1 MKTSSANIWD
11 FVKEL
16 LHEHDCVIVPGFGG
30 FVCNL
35 EFSRIDQVSHLITP
49 PAKHLVFN
57 QNLKTNDGLLA
68 NRISEKLKINYSD
81 AIRMIDENVAKTID
95 VLQDKKMLVVDFF
108 GSFRL
113 NAEANYVFLPDKQ
126 NNFLYASYGLMPLLA
141 EPVAGRMIKTS
152 KTARIFKDR
161 KQVRAAKNSKRRRSL
176 VRVLATTFVL
186 LLAVNFYIFIKQPEF
201 KISETTMSLTSW
213 FDSLFNSKSVV
224 EVKIESTK
232 PLSLNTEDTASQI
245 QIITPEPAVAD
256 TSNNKIEETAIVTP
270 PAEYNI
276 LTFAENLSAA
286 KANTTLVVISEN
298 ADQVVTV
305 DPNTTTSNIEETKE
319 EIVAPVIKQSIK
331 LKSSQLTIDSSFY
344 IIGGVF
350 CKEKNAKRFLQ
361 QLEEKG
367 FSPEIIVNE
376 RVNCNRVSYAKYTSR
391 KDAEQQLRTI
401 HASINPDAWLFVKHN

>member
-1 MKTSSANIWD
+1 MKRSSATIWD

-152 KTARIFKDR
+152 KAARIFKDR

-201 KISETTMSLTSW
+201 KISETTMSFTSW

-331 LKSSQLTIDSSFY
+331 LKSSQLTFDSSFY

>member
-1 MKTSSANIWD
+1 MKTSSATIWD

-152 KTARIFKDR
+152 KAARIFKDR

-331 LKSSQLTIDSSFY
+331 LKSSQLTFDSSFY

>member
-1 MKTSSANIWD
+1 MKTSSATIWD

-152 KTARIFKDR
+152 KAARIFKDR

-331 LKSSQLTIDSSFY
+331 LKPSQLTIDSSFY

>member
-1 MKTSSANIWD
+1 MKTSSATIWD

-152 KTARIFKDR
+152 KAARIFKDR
-161 KQVRAAKNSKRRRSL
+161 KQVRVAKNSKRRRSL

-331 LKSSQLTIDSSFY
+331 LKPSQLTIDSSFY

>member
-1 MKTSSANIWD
+1 MKRSSATIWD

-152 KTARIFKDR
+152 KAARIFKDR

-201 KISETTMSLTSW
+201 KISETTMSFTSW
-213 FDSLFNSKSVV
+213 FDSLFNSKSIV

-298 ADQVVTV
+298 ADQVITV
-305 DPNTTTSNIEETKE
+305 DPNTATSNIEETKE

-331 LKSSQLTIDSSFY
+331 LKSSQLTFDSSFY